1 MIVAYQTNFVLLE
14 LESDSAYGLGWGFRV
29 AFDTPTYSINNIKSE
44 DQFMKLNYLSDAAKI
59 LIFAATIIVVCV
71 LCAIGFKTA
80 NEGKSIVSS
89 GSSQLNAMSSEYQD
103 VNKSIYDG
111 STILGSELVSMIN
124 KTIEKKEYLAIVVK
138 TLANGVGSG
147 VVGTHYNYTHE
158 LNEGVSS
165 LNATRPTVTPTPEKR
180 DNNYINPSAQF
191 LGTVYKDK
199 NNNVI
204 CIEFV
209 QQD

>member
-1 MIVAYQTNFVLLE
+1 M
-14 LESDSAYGLGWGFRV
+14 
-29 AFDTPTYSINNIKSE
+29 
-44 DQFMKLNYLSDAAKI
+44 SDASKI

-89 GSSQLNAMSSEYQD
+89 GTSQLNAMSSEYQD

-111 STILGSELVSMIN
+111 STILGSELVNMI
-124 KTIEKKEYLAIVVK
+124 KKIIEKEEYISIVVQ
-138 TLANGVGSG
+138 TLSG
-147 VVGTHYNYTHE
+147 NTVTHYNYTHTE
-158 LNEGVSS
+158 TEGIHTIS
-165 LNATRPTVTPTPEKR
+165 PTGTPPSVKAVTDKKA
-180 DNNYINPSAQF
+180 DANYINPSAQF
-191 LGTVYKDK
+191 LGNIFKDA

-204 CIEFV
+204 CIMFE

>member
-1 MIVAYQTNFVLLE
+1 
-14 LESDSAYGLGWGFRV
+14 
-29 AFDTPTYSINNIKSE
+29 
-44 DQFMKLNYLSDAAKI
+44 MKLSFLSDASKI

-89 GSSQLNAMSSEYQD
+89 GTSQLNGMSSEYQD

-111 STILGSELVSMIN
+111 STILGSELVSLIK
-124 KTIEKKEYLAIVVK
+124 KTIEKEEYLSIVVQ
-138 TLANGVGSG
+138 TLSG
-147 VVGTHYNYTHE
+147 DTITHYNYSHQVSS
-158 LNEGVSS
+158 EGVHTITDKGTP
-165 LNATRPTVTPTPEKR
+165 APRKQVT
-180 DNNYINPSAQF
+180 DNKADANYINPSAQF
-191 LGTVYKDK
+191 LGTVYKDE

-204 CIEFV
+204 CILFE

>member
-1 MIVAYQTNFVLLE
+1 MRI
-14 LESDSAYGLGWGFRV
+14 
-29 AFDTPTYSINNIKSE
+29 
-44 DQFMKLNYLSDAAKI
+44 NYLSDASKI

-89 GSSQLNAMSSEYQD
+89 GTSQLNAMSSEYQD

-111 STILGSELVSMIN
+111 STILGSELANMIK
-124 KTIEKKEYLAIVVK
+124 KTIEKEEYISIVVR
-138 TLANGVGSG
+138 TLSG
-147 VVGTHYNYTHE
+147 NTITHYNYTHTE
-158 LNEGVSS
+158 SSEGVHTIS
-165 LNATRPTVTPTPEKR
+165 ATGTPSAVKVVS
-180 DNNYINPSAQF
+180 DNKADARYINPSAQF
-191 LGTVYKDK
+191 LGNVYKDE

-204 CIEFV
+204 CIMFE

>member
-1 MIVAYQTNFVLLE
+1 MKINF
-14 LESDSAYGLGWGFRV
+14 
-29 AFDTPTYSINNIKSE
+29 
-44 DQFMKLNYLSDAAKI
+44 LSDASKI

-89 GSSQLNAMSSEYQD
+89 GTSQLNAMSSEYQD

-111 STILGSELVSMIN
+111 STILGSELVSLIK
-124 KTIEKKEYLAIVVK
+124 KTIEKEEYISIVVQ
-138 TLANGVGSG
+138 TLSG
-147 VVGTHYNYTHE
+147 NTVAHYNYTHQE
-158 LNEGVSS
+158 SSEGVHTISENGTPS
-165 LNATRPTVTPTPEKR
+165 PRKTVSDDKADE
-180 DNNYINPSAQF
+180 DYINPSAQF
-191 LGTVYKDK
+191 LGTVYKDE

-204 CIEFV
+204 CILFE

>member
-1 MIVAYQTNFVLLE
+1 
-14 LESDSAYGLGWGFRV
+14 
-29 AFDTPTYSINNIKSE
+29 
-44 DQFMKLNYLSDAAKI
+44 MKINYLSDASKI

-89 GSSQLNAMSSEYQD
+89 GTSQLNAMSSEYQD

-111 STILGSELVSMIN
+111 STILGSELVSMIK
-124 KTIEKKEYLAIVVK
+124 KTIEKEEYISIVVK
-138 TLANGVGSG
+138 TLSG
-147 VVGTHYNYTHE
+147 NTITHYNYTHSVSA
-158 LNEGVSS
+158 EGVHTISGTP
-165 LNATRPTVTPTPEKR
+165 AAAKMVTDKKSE
-180 DNNYINPSAQF
+180 DNYINPSAQF
-191 LGTVYKDK
+191 LGTVYKDE

-204 CIEFV
+204 CILFE

>member
-1 MIVAYQTNFVLLE
+1 
-14 LESDSAYGLGWGFRV
+14 
-29 AFDTPTYSINNIKSE
+29 
-44 DQFMKLNYLSDAAKI
+44 MKTNYLSDAAKI

-89 GSSQLNAMSSEYQD
+89 GTSQLNAMSSDYQD

-111 STILGSELVSMIN
+111 STILGSELVSMIK
-124 KTIEKKEYLAIVVK
+124 KTVEKGEYLSIVVQ
-138 TLANGVGSG
+138 TLSSSTV
-147 VVGTHYNYTHE
+147 THYNYQHTATTTAGVTTHVIS
-158 LNEGVSS
+158 NTSS
-165 LNATRPTVTPTPEKR
+165 TTFETKVTNQKGDP
-180 DNNYINPSAQF
+180 DFINPSAQF
-191 LGTVYKDK
+191 LGTVFKDE

-204 CIEFV
+204 CIEFK

>member
-1 MIVAYQTNFVLLE
+1 MKTNF
-14 LESDSAYGLGWGFRV
+14 
-29 AFDTPTYSINNIKSE
+29 
-44 DQFMKLNYLSDAAKI
+44 MSDAAKI

-89 GSSQLNAMSSEYQD
+89 GTSQLNAMSSEYQD

-111 STILGSELVSMIN
+111 STILGSELVSMIK
-124 KTIEKKEYLAIVVK
+124 KTVEKGEYISIVVK
-138 TLANGVGSG
+138 TLSDST
-147 VVGTHYNYTHE
+147 GTHYNYTHSVTTPS
-158 LNEGVSS
+158 GTTPSG
-165 LNATRPTVTPTPEKR
+165 TTVPVHSISDTGTPDHVDVVTDEKSEPS
-180 DNNYINPSAQF
+180 YINPSAQF
-191 LGTVYKDK
+191 LGTVFKDA

-204 CIEFV
+204 CIEFE

>member
-1 MIVAYQTNFVLLE
+1 MKTNF
-14 LESDSAYGLGWGFRV
+14 
-29 AFDTPTYSINNIKSE
+29 
-44 DQFMKLNYLSDAAKI
+44 MSDASKL

-89 GSSQLNAMSSEYQD
+89 GTSQLNAMSSEYQD

-111 STILGSELVSMIN
+111 STILGSELASMIK
-124 KTIEKKEYLAIVVK
+124 KTIEKGEYLSIVVK
-138 TLANGVGSG
+138 TLADANAG
-147 VVGTHYNYTHE
+147 GTHYNYHHTDTDGVHTISNHE
-158 LNEGVSS
+158 TASI
-165 LNATRPTVTPTPEKR
+165 AMTVTDSKSDT
-180 DNNYINPSAQF
+180 NYINPSAQF
-191 LGTVYKDK
+191 LGTVYKDE

-204 CIEFV
+204 CIMFQ